1 MSTGKIQFAEQN
13 GSFVLKFVGE
23 VRLTLCSALIP
34 PSKDLRC
41 AEFFGDHHRSYG
53 NPEHR

>member
-23 VRLTLCSALIP
+23 VPGPIASALGEAGIQ
-34 PSKDLRC
+34 RV
-41 AEFFGDHHRSYG
+41 AQT
-53 NPEHR
+53 

>member
-23 VRLTLCSALIP
+23 VRLTLCSALDSTIEKIFAALNF
-34 PSKDLRC
+34 S
-41 AEFFGDHHRSYG
+41 A
-53 NPEHR
+53 

>member
-23 VRLTLCSALIP
+23 VRLTLCSALDSTIER
-34 PSKDLRC
+34 SSLR
-41 AEFFGDHHRSYG
+41 
-53 NPEHR
+53 